1 MTERSFPLLATVL
14 LALGSAGACTETT
27 APPQALQVDVQL
39 EALKTAA
46 LWPNPATQTI
56 VVLANRYQASGR
68 NRDAHTFFRDA
79 SAARPELA
87 VLMAYE
93 GLFAARMAGEIT
105 LTERV
110 GWVRD
115 AIATL
120 NRARDLDNTLPRFLR
135 AATLAQLPERFECAL
150 EAVAE
155 LDALLSD
162 EESFIYTEVNEST
175 RQTLTRIAWQSKAA
189 AFTTLERTADAEDA
203 WRRAGGKPIGGAP
216 PMAAQLA
223 VSEAHGFRF
232 MAPTV
237 YEPVAGI
244 HVARGYDFGNITF
257 VETTDGLVVIDAGT
271 TPGTAASAL
280 EAVREKVGDVP
291 IHTLLITHAHWDHI
305 GGVESLLEPQ
315 TQLIAQERF
324 FEGQEFINE
333 AELDWGWFFGAE
345 LQPVRGVPMYDV
357 DPEVLISEPTELT
370 VGEHTFTLY
379 PMAGGETED
388 QLLIALNTGAERV
401 LFVGDAFMPYIGAP
415 FIHEGNPEAL
425 LATMEFV
432 VSQKPTLLL
441 QGHPPLTELFS
452 IEVLPALH
460 AALVLANQAV
470 MDGIFDGTPIA
481 EIIRDTPLPV
491 VLQDSPL
498 AVVPYLVMGP
508 RFMQRLHRGHTG
520 YWQADHS
527 GVEVIAPDAW
537 ASALDLL
544 AGNSEPQWVSAIE
557 NLLDRGDH
565 ALAWRLSEYALRKYD
580 SAQLAQCRKSA
591 LHGLRARWQWTDPFK
606 FIHYSQL
613 VETQTRVIAADEDRG
628 VKR

>member
-1 MTERSFPLLATVL
+1 MTRRSLPLLATTV
-14 LALGSAGACTETT
+14 LALVSAGACTEAS
-27 APPQALQVDVQL
+27 APPQAVQVDVQL

-46 LWPNPATQTI
+46 LWPAPPTQTL

-79 SAARPELA
+79 AAARPDLPVLLA
-87 VLMAYE
+87 YR
-93 GLFAARMAGEIT
+93 GLFAARMSGEIT

-135 AATLAQLPERFECAL
+135 AATLAQLPERFDCAV
-150 EAVAE
+150 EGVAE
-155 LDALLSD
+155 LDALLD
-162 EESFIYTEVNEST
+162 DTESFIYTTVNEST

-189 AFTTLERTADAEDA
+189 AFTTLGRLADAEDA
-203 WRRAGGKPIGGAP
+203 WRRAGGKPVDGAP
-216 PMAAQLA
+216 AMAAQLA
-223 VSEAHGFRF
+223 VSEARGFQF
-232 MAPTV
+232 MAPNI
-237 YEPVAGI
+237 YEPVDGI

-257 VETTDGLVVIDAGT
+257 IETTDGLVVIDAGT

-280 EAVREKVGDVP
+280 QAVREKVGDVA

-324 FEGQEFINE
+324 FEGQDFINE
-333 AELDWGWFFGAE
+333 AELDWGWFFGAD

-357 DPEVLISEPTELT
+357 DPEVLIAEPTELT
-370 VGEHTFTLY
+370 VGEHTFTLH

-388 QLLIALNTGAERV
+388 QLIIELSVGSERV

-415 FIHEGNPEAL
+415 FLNEGSPEAL
-425 LATMEFV
+425 LATMDFV
-432 VSQKPTLLL
+432 VAQNPTLLL
-441 QGHPPLTELFS
+441 HGHPPLTELFT
-452 IEVLPALH
+452 IEVLPELH
-460 AALVLANQAV
+460 AALVVAQKAV
-470 MDGIFDGTPIA
+470 MDGIFNGVPIS
-481 EIIRDTPLPV
+481 EIIRDTPLPE
-491 VLQDSPL
+491 VLQKSPL
-498 AVVPYLVMGP
+498 GVIPYIVMGP

-527 GVEVIAPDAW
+527 GLEVISPDAW

-544 AGNSEPQWVSAIE
+544 AGNSESQWVSVIE
-557 NLLDRGDH
+557 NLLHRGDH
-565 ALAWRLSEYALRKYD
+565 ALAWRLSEYALRKYE

-591 LHGLRARWQWTDPFK
+591 LHGLRARSQWTDPFK
-606 FIHYSQL
+606 FIHYSRL
-613 VETQTRVIAADEDRG
+613 VETETVTMGMEQGSAA
-628 VKR
+628 VN